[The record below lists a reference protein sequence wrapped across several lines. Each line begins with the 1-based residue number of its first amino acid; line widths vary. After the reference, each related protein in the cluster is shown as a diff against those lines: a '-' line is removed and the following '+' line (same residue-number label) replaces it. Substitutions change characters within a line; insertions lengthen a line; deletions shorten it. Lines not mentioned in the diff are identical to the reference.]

1 MKITI
6 TGKEYNFEYN
16 NLSLFKVEKE
26 LGIGIIDLVSNPK
39 NLEKMHVATTLVWCG
54 ITDEITLNE
63 FAMAINLSDLQP
75 ALEIVG
81 GLITDAFDT
90 GEKEV
95 KKK

>member
-6 TGKEYNFEYN
+6 TGKDYNFEYN
-16 NLSLFKVEKE
+16 NLSLFKVERE
-26 LGIGIIDLVSNPK
+26 LGIGIIELVSNPK

-54 ITDEITLNE
+54 ITDKITLEE
-63 FAMAINLSDLQP
+63 FALSISLKDLTP

-81 GLITDAFDT
+81 KLITDAFDT
-90 GEKEV
+90 GEEV

>member
-6 TGKEYNFEYN
+6 TGTEYNFEYN

-26 LGIGIIDLVSNPK
+26 LGIGIIELVSNPK

-54 ITDEITLNE
+54 ITDEITLDE
-63 FAMAINLSDLQP
+63 FTLSIKLGDLAP

-81 GLITDAFDT
+81 KLITDSFDT
-90 GEKEV
+90 GEEV